1 MVALDLYR
9 ALWRRRY
16 LIAILTLATVASAWF
31 VVSRQTKIYKST
43 TLVRVEQQV
52 TDPTQVGNAL
62 GVAQHLAQTYAQI
75 VSTDAMATRIFSS
88 LHGRVPRSHVQIS
101 ATPVQDLELLYIS
114 AKSPNPQEAAEVAN
128 AAPAALREFI
138 AESQNAGTGKDLIV
152 TVNPAGVSA
161 TPISPRVKLS
171 LVIAFIAGLVFN
183 GGLALLIEFLS
194 DRLPPVDDLEA
205 ALGKPVLA
213 TVPMLTFR
221 SADLARLQ
229 RRLELGE
236 RDLGSSPREAARRL
250 SQREAKGRG
259 S

>member
-16 LIAILTLATVASAWF
+16 LIAILTLATVASTWF
-31 VVSRQTKIYKST
+31 VVSRQTKIYEST

-75 VSTDAMATRIFSS
+75 VTTDAMANQIYTA

-101 ATPVQDLELLYIS
+101 AAPVQDLELLHIS
-114 AKSPNPQEAAEVAN
+114 AKSPIPREAAEVAN

-138 AESQNAGTGKDLIV
+138 AQTQSAGAGKDLIV
-152 TVNPAGVSA
+152 TVNPAVVSV

-171 LVIAFIAGLVFN
+171 LIIAFIAGLVFN
-183 GGLALLIEFLS
+183 GGLALLMEFLS

-221 SADLARLQ
+221 NADIARLQ
-229 RRLELGE
+229 ERLGLGE
-236 RDLGSSPREAARRL
+236 RPPGSSPDNAA
-250 SQREAKGRG
+250 QPAPREAKGRG
-259 S
+259 G